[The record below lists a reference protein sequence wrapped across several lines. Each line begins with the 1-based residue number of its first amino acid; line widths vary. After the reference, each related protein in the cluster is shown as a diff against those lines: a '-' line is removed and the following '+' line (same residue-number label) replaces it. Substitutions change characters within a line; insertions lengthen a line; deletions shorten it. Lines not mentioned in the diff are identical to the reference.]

1 MLKVN
6 GKAYD
11 WGDVDLK
18 IPGLNI
24 QVQEISYDD
33 ELEIEEVYGYGSK
46 PRGYG
51 TGNYKA
57 SGKLSML
64 RDDYD
69 DLLAYCKQK
78 GVPFYKME
86 LPSIIVSYANEGART
101 KIDELKKV
109 KFSKRSNKAAQGDKS
124 LTVDVDMMIV
134 GGVYQDGAPTTRPP
148 PAAARN
154 SSRPS
159 TVASSTA
166 SASPS
171 LWTMR
176 ARKSSPTTSSAPPSP
191 AMTATSR
198 PLHRA
203 SPRRARRSCWTRS
216 STRTP
221 SV

>member
-33 ELEIEEVYGYGSK
+33 ELEMEEVYGSGSK

-69 DLLAYCKQK
+69 DLLAH
-78 GVPFYKME
+78 
-86 LPSIIVSYANEGART
+86 VSVVFQRT
-101 KIDELKKV
+101 
-109 KFSKRSNKAAQGDKS
+109 F
-124 LTVDVDMMIV
+124 LTS
-134 GGVYQDGAPTTRPP
+134 G
-148 PAAARN
+148 
-154 SSRPS
+154 
-159 TVASSTA
+159 TVADNIR
-166 SASPS
+166 
-171 LWTMR
+171 MG
-176 ARKSSPTTSSAPPSP
+176 SP
-191 AMTATSR
+191 A
-198 PLHRA
+198 L
-203 SPRRARRSCWTRS
+203 
-216 STRTP
+216 
-221 SV
+221 